1 MPISISNERA
11 LILDSG
17 KENIF
22 WSDDGE
28 RVKTIKNIQFNLT
41 IMTVIKR
48 NETLSASQVQ
58 IAEFSE

>member
-1 MPISISNERA
+1 M
-11 LILDSG
+11 G
-17 KENIF
+17 K
-22 WSDDGE
+22 GL
-28 RVKTIKNIQFNLT
+28 RQLKNIQFNLT